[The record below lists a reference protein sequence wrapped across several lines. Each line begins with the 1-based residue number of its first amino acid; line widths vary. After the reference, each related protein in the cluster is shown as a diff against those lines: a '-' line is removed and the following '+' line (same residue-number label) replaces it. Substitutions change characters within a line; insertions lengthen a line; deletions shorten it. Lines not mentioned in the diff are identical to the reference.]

1 MPTPF
6 SHLSAARTLLEDRAI
21 AAPVRAELE
30 KEIGAFLLG
39 SIAAD
44 GYYLANAPLRREDTH
59 FFSYERPLEDQPWR
73 LMLTRHPRMASAV
86 GAARA
91 FAAGYVAHL
100 AMDEVWWLRMMRP
113 HFGEREWA
121 DRSYRFLMLNI
132 ILTVMDE
139 RDEAA
144 ARREVSALQSAEP
157 AAWCPFLPDQAL
169 IAWRDLIAAQIA
181 PDGVSQTLPILAPRV
196 GKTELELRRMLDDAP
211 LLEADLW
218 AHVPRE
224 LLGTVE
230 AAMLAHARESLCAY
244 WMAVS
249 PGS

>member
-1 MPTPF
+1 M
-6 SHLSAARTLLEDRAI
+6 LLEDRAI
-21 AAPVRAELE
+21 AEPLRAELQE
-30 KEIGAFLLG
+30 RIGAFLLG

-44 GYYLANAPLRREDTH
+44 GYYLANVPLHREDTH
-59 FFSYERPLEDQPWR
+59 FFSYERPLADHPWR
-73 LMLTRHPRMASAV
+73 LMLARHPNMTSAT

-100 AMDEVWWLRMMRP
+100 AMDEIWWLHMMRP

-121 DRSYRFLMLNI
+121 ERSYRFLMLNI

-144 ARREVSALQSAEP
+144 ARREVSALRSAQP
-157 AAWCPFLPDQAL
+157 ADWCPFLPDQAL
-169 IAWRDLIAAQIA
+169 TAWRDLIAAQIA

-196 GKTELELRRMLDDAP
+196 GKTETELRRMLDDAP
-211 LLEADLW
+211 LLETDLW
-218 AHVPRE
+218 AHVPRD
-224 LLGTVE
+224 LLETVE

-244 WMAVS
+244 WTAGAA
-249 PGS
+249 GS

>member
-1 MPTPF
+1 
-6 SHLSAARTLLEDRAI
+6 AAAT
-21 AAPVRAELE
+21 
-30 KEIGAFLLG
+30 
-39 SIAAD
+39 
-44 GYYLANAPLRREDTH
+44 
-59 FFSYERPLEDQPWR
+59 
-73 LMLTRHPRMASAV
+73 

-100 AMDEVWWLRMMRP
+100 AMDEIWWLRMMRP

-121 DRSYRFLMLNI
+121 ERSQRFLMLNI

-144 ARREVSALQSAEP
+144 ARREVSALRSALP

-181 PDGVSQTLPILAPRV
+181 PGGSSRTLEILAPRV

-211 LLEADLW
+211 QLEADLW

-224 LLGTVE
+224 LLRTVE
-230 AAMLAHARESLCAY
+230 EAMLTHARDSLCAY